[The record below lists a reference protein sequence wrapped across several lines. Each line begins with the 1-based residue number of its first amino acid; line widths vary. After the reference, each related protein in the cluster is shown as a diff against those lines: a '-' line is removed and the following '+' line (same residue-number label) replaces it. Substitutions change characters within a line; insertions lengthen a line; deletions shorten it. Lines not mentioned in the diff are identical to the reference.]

1 MEKKLKHQDC
11 NLWFGTDLNESLDA
25 LLKNDY
31 SESKKIIITDENV
44 YDIWIENLI
53 TSTESLHQA
62 EIIQLPAGEN
72 TKTIEFCY
80 QIWETLTDYKV
91 KRNDVIINFG
101 GGVITDLGSFVAST
115 FKRGVPFINI
125 PTTLLAQVDASVGGK
140 TGIDLEHHK
149 NQIGTYALPDNV
161 FIDDKY
167 LTTLPQQEL
176 ISGFAEML
184 KHALIK
190 DKVLWEKLSNIKKIT
205 PETLKDYIYN
215 AVLIKK
221 NIVENDFKENGERKL
236 LNFGHTIGHAFE
248 SWFLKQNKNIPHG
261 YAVAWGI
268 LSEAMLSH
276 QKKLLSSK
284 ALIEIELFIN
294 KHFPIC
300 TVSKKEI
307 DQLLDLMKND
317 KKNNTQK
324 INFTLLSEIG
334 IAHYNNQVN
343 VNEVELVLNKFLK

>member
-1 MEKKLKHQDC
+1 M
-11 NLWFGTDLNESLDA
+11 
-25 LLKNDY
+25 
-31 SESKKIIITDENV
+31 
-44 YDIWIENLI
+44 
-53 TSTESLHQA
+53 
-62 EIIQLPAGEN
+62 
-72 TKTIEFCY
+72 
-80 QIWETLTDYKV
+80 
-91 KRNDVIINFG
+91 
-101 GGVITDLGSFVAST
+101 
-115 FKRGVPFINI
+115 
-125 PTTLLAQVDASVGGK
+125 
-140 TGIDLEHHK
+140 
-149 NQIGTYALPDNV
+149 
-161 FIDDKY
+161 
-167 LTTLPQQEL
+167 
-176 ISGFAEML
+176 
-184 KHALIK
+184 
-190 DKVLWEKLSNIKKIT
+190 
-205 PETLKDYIYN
+205 
-215 AVLIKK
+215 
-221 NIVENDFKENGERKL
+221 
-236 LNFGHTIGHAFE
+236 NFGHTIGHAFE